1 MLRLDIAEHCC
12 EQALRNPGFSLQG
25 SSNDLQLLILLNLT
39 IIFIGT
45 VLRHF
50 IITRNLPSGGE
61 PSFGQ
66 DVYRVS
72 LSCNKS
78 PLIQP

>member
-1 MLRLDIAEHCC
+1 MLRPDVAEHACKAF
-12 EQALRNPGFSLQG
+12 EFSLQG

-66 DVYRVS
+66 DVYRVG
-72 LSCNKS
+72 LSCKS
-78 PLIQP
+78 SPSPQP